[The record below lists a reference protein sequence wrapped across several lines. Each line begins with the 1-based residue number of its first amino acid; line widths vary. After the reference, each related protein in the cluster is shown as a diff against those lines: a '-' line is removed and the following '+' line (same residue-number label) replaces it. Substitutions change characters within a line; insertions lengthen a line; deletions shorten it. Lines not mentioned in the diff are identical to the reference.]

1 MAKDSFQ
8 KIDIINPSNMD
19 LESLEVLMA
28 QTDADLQELAKR
40 QKTLDKQVRG
50 VLWLWW
56 FLPIFG
62 WIIYGYALNNRRQ
75 KPKWAKKII
84 DLKQET
90 AKKELQRIFNKK
102 RYEQLM
108 ANSETVIVETK

>member
-50 VLWLWW
+50 VL
-56 FLPIFG
+56 
-62 WIIYGYALNNRRQ
+62 
-75 KPKWAKKII
+75 
-84 DLKQET
+84 
-90 AKKELQRIFNKK
+90 
-102 RYEQLM
+102 
-108 ANSETVIVETK
+108 